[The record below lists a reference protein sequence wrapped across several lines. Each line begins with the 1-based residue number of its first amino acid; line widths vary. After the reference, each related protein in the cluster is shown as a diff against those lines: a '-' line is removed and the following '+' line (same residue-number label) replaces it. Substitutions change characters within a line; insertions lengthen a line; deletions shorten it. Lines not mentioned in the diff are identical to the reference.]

1 MPVFKSGEDRSPT
14 WCELTYFDIVNL
26 SPGQRHT
33 FERLGKREK
42 LVVGQGQ
49 CHIVCNEQTTLTEKG
64 VSLDLVSE
72 DGQFEVTGAL
82 SNTTLIRMCGCWGD
96 QVGCSGLFAVNKHNH
111 PSDGGDP
118 VNYPKE
124 TNFDNHY
131 HDCDE
136 YWILF
141 AGRGVVVSE
150 GKHYEVG
157 VGDCVATGMG
167 HHHDFPQVFEPVEAV
182 YFETTLERQKCLGH
196 LWNHTYGKAQPR
208 PERV

>member
-1 MPVFKSGEDRSPT
+1 MPVVST
-14 WCELTYFDIVNL
+14 V
-26 SPGQRHT
+26 
-33 FERLGKREK
+33 GK
-42 LVVGQGQ
+42 GIG
-49 CHIVCNEQTTLTEKG
+49 
-64 VSLDLVSE
+64 
-72 DGQFEVTGAL
+72 
-82 SNTTLIRMCGCWGD
+82 WG
-96 QVGCSGLFAVNKHNH
+96 NH
-111 PSDGGDP
+111 PEWSRVTNAGIFHVPAKDGS
-118 VNYPKE
+118 
-124 TNFDNHY
+124 FDCHF